1 MRPVSPDIGGL
12 PTSRERLQS
21 LRADQEGVASARLSY
36 PKVLC
41 PTADGT
47 TAAQTSR
54 DRCTLIARA
63 GGEERDP
70 RVRDTAVGKVA
81 QVVHRVRGTAGPGEI
96 CVMVGG
102 TYETY
107 LAYSDGVLERGT
119 EALIISSHSSGSYD
133 VVPWP
138 DTTAGLELP
147 AAIIDPPPGPD
158 AHGVA
163 GTTER

>member
-1 MRPVSPDIGGL
+1 
-12 PTSRERLQS
+12 
-21 LRADQEGVASARLSY
+21 
-36 PKVLC
+36 
-41 PTADGT
+41 
-47 TAAQTSR
+47 
-54 DRCTLIARA
+54 
-63 GGEERDP
+63 
-70 RVRDTAVGKVA
+70 VRDTAVGKVA

-119 EALIISSHSSGSYD
+119 EALVISSHGSGSYD

-138 DTTAGLELP
+138 DTTSPLSALDGFSADE
-147 AAIIDPPPGPD
+147 AEAFPPGPD
-158 AHGVA
+158 APGAA